1 MKNIIKRLIL
11 ATSPVLDIL
20 AAPLVLGGALF
31 FKVIRRYG
39 VARLPLCRRILW
51 TVGVMPVTDHYYD
64 PFFRKEELDRSLRED
79 RRLPGI
85 DLNPQGQLE
94 LLRCFQYNDELV
106 RISRKPGSALEFY
119 YDNPAFLSGDA
130 EFLYSMVRY
139 FKPRKLV
146 EVGSGFSSL
155 MALKAMEANR
165 EEDGTC
171 RSEMICI
178 EPFEHK

>member
-79 RRLPGI
+79 RRLSGI
-85 DLNPQGQLE
+85 DLNLQGQLE
-94 LLRCFQYNDELV
+94 LLGSFDYSDELV
-106 RISRKPGSALEFY
+106 RILRHPGSALEFY

-130 EFLYSMVRY
+130 EFFYSMVRY

-146 EVGSGFSSL
+146 EV
-155 MALKAMEANR
+155 EAVF
-165 EEDGTC
+165 
-171 RSEMICI
+171 
-178 EPFEHK
+178 PP